1 MNLDFSIEKVIQAR
15 SSIRAYSD
23 RLLEETTLKKL
34 HAYMETLS
42 NPFSGKVRFRLL
54 ESNVIESEK
63 LGTYG
68 MIKGAKCF
76 IGVAVENG
84 DMALE
89 ALGYELEQLVLYA
102 TSLEL
107 GTCWLG
113 GTFNRGRFAKAM
125 EVEENEIF
133 PIVTPIGYAS
143 DKKRIVPSL
152 IRKLAKF
159 DQRKPWDS
167 LFFDNNFSTPLSQED
182 AKEYAS
188 VLDQV
193 RLGPS
198 ASNFQPW
205 RIVRQG
211 DSYHFYEAKTKG
223 YAERASYD
231 IQKVDMGIAACHFH
245 LSAAE
250 KGISGEFQK
259 LVGIDTAAPENTDYL
274 FTWTAKASN
283 EKEV

>member
-1 MNLDFSIEKVIQAR
+1 MKLDFSVEEAIRVRTSVR
-15 SSIRAYSD
+15 SYSN
-23 RLLEETTLKKL
+23 RLMDNAALEKL
-34 HAYMETLS
+34 HAYMKTLT

-54 ESNVIESEK
+54 ESDVIESEK

-68 MIKGAKCF
+68 MIKGAKYF
-76 IGVAVENG
+76 IGAAVENG

-102 TSLEL
+102 ASLEL

-125 EVEENEIF
+125 EVRQNEIF

-152 IRKLAKF
+152 MRKLGKF

-167 LFFDNNFSTPLSQED
+167 LFFDGSFFMPLSQED
-182 AKEYAS
+182 AKEYAT
-188 VLDQV
+188 VLEQV

-198 ASNFQPW
+198 ASNLQPW
-205 RIVRQG
+205 RILRQG
-211 DSYHFYEAKTKG
+211 DSYHFYEAKKKG
-223 YAERASYD
+223 YAEHASYD
-231 IQKVDMGIAACHFH
+231 IQQVDMGIAACHFH
-245 LSAAE
+245 LSAIE
-250 KGISGEFQK
+250 KGLDGKFQK
-259 LVGIDTAAPENTDYL
+259 LSGLLPEAPENNRYI
-274 FTWTAKASN
+274 FTWTAK
-283 EKEV
+283 EV